1 MEKQKIL
8 IVDDSE
14 MNRYLLIDI
23 LKEHYDVVEAENGV
37 EAISLLSKQRTDF
50 SLLLLDIM
58 MPEMDGF
65 EVLAY
70 IKKHHWDDTFA
81 VIMISADDSPANIKR
96 AYDLG
101 AFDYISRPFD
111 STIVR
116 RRISNTMFLYARQ
129 QHLEKIIIEQ
139 FQETEKNNKLM
150 ISILAHIVEF
160 RNGESGLHIL
170 HVNTITK
177 YLLKQL
183 IQLTDQYLLS
193 KADIF
198 LISTASALHDIGK
211 ISISDSILNKPGRL
225 TAEEFEVIKTHS
237 IVGANI
243 LLDLP
248 IEQQE
253 APLVKVA
260 AEICRWHH
268 ERYDGNGYP
277 DGLKGEEIPIAAQ
290 VVALADVY
298 DALTS
303 ERCYKKAYSH
313 EEALKMILE
322 GQCGAFNPTLLLCL
336 QEIADILESELLDA
350 SPEQETKNIQD
361 IRNKI
366 DYDRLFPYEKDT
378 FLSRKQRHLQLLYID
393 SLTGIYNRR
402 YYDEHFQG
410 ANDIQAMVVIDV
422 DNFKHINDNYG
433 HDVGDIVLQSIAQTV
448 LSCVRKTDVI
458 IRYGGDEFVIIF
470 FSIPADIFEK
480 KLERI
485 RHSVDRMTIDARP
498 ELHMSV
504 SIGGA
509 YGIGTTKKFFK
520 AADNMMYQSKKTKN
534 QVTICF
540 LNRKEEAQTT
550 RKLSQGYDD

>member
-14 MNRYLLIDI
+14 MNRALLVDI
-23 LKEHYDVVEAENGV
+23 LEEQYDVVEAENGV
-37 EAISLLSKQRTDF
+37 EAISVLSKQRTDF

-58 MPEMDGF
+58 MPEMNGF

-70 IKKHHWDDTFA
+70 INKYHWNDNFA

-111 STIVR
+111 STIVQ

-129 QHLEKIIIEQ
+129 QRLEKIIAEQ
-139 FQETEKNNKLM
+139 FHEQEKNNKLM
-150 ISILAHIVEF
+150 ISILSHIVEF

-183 IQLTDQYLLS
+183 VRLTDQYPLS
-193 KADIF
+193 KADIS

-211 ISISDSILNKPGRL
+211 ISISDAILNKPGRL

-237 IVGANI
+237 VVGANM

-260 AEICRWHH
+260 SEICRWHH

-322 GQCGAFNPTLLLCL
+322 GQCGAFNPSLLLCL
-336 QEIADILESELLDA
+336 QEIADTLESELMEV

-366 DYDRLFPYEKDT
+366 DYDRLFSYEKYT
-378 FLSRKQRHLQLLYID
+378 FLSRKQRHLKLLYID
-393 SLTGIYNRR
+393 SLTSVYNRR

-410 ANDIQAMVVIDV
+410 ADDIQAMVVIDV

-433 HDVGDIVLQSIAQTV
+433 HDVGDIVLQRIAQSV
-448 LSCVRKTDVI
+448 LSCVRKTDAV

-485 RHSVDRMTIDARP
+485 RHSVDCLIIDEYP

-509 YGIGTTKKFFK
+509 YGIGNTKELFK
-520 AADNMMYQSKKTKN
+520 AADNMMYQSKKVKN
-534 QVTICF
+534 QVSICF
-540 LNRKEEAQTT
+540 LNEEE
-550 RKLSQGYDD
+550 SNPDNI

>member
-14 MNRYLLIDI
+14 MNRALLVDI
-23 LKEHYDVVEAENGV
+23 LDEQYDVAEAENGM
-37 EAISLLSKQRTDF
+37 EAISLLSRQRADF

-65 EVLAY
+65 EVLSCINKY
-70 IKKHHWDDTFA
+70 HWNDTLA

-111 STIVR
+111 STIVQ
-116 RRISNTMFLYARQ
+116 RRISNTMLLYARQ
-129 QHLEKIIIEQ
+129 QRLEKIIAEQ
-139 FQETEKNNKLM
+139 FHEQEKNNKLM
-150 ISILAHIVEF
+150 ISILSHIVEF

-183 IQLTDQYLLS
+183 VQSTDQYPLS
-193 KADIF
+193 KADIS

-211 ISISDSILNKPGRL
+211 ISISDAILNKPGRL
-225 TAEEFEVIKTHS
+225 TADEFEVMKTHS
-237 IVGANI
+237 VIGADM
-243 LLDLP
+243 LSDLP
-248 IEQQE
+248 IEQKE
-253 APLVKVA
+253 VPLVKVA
-260 AEICRWHH
+260 SEICRWHH
-268 ERYDGNGYP
+268 ERYDGSGYP
-277 DGLKGEEIPIAAQ
+277 DGLKGEQIPIAAQ

-298 DALTS
+298 DALIS

-313 EEALKMILE
+313 DDALKMILE
-322 GQCGAFNPTLLLCL
+322 GQCGAFNPTLLSCL
-336 QEIADILESELLDA
+336 QEIADTLEGELMDT
-350 SPEQETKNIQD
+350 PHEQEIKNNQY

-366 DYDRLFPYEKDT
+366 DYDRLFSYEKYT
-378 FLSRKQRHLQLLYID
+378 FLSRRQRNLQLLYID
-393 SLTGIYNRR
+393 SLTSVYNRR
-402 YYDEHFQG
+402 YYDEHFKD
-410 ANDIQAMVVIDV
+410 ADDIQAIVVIDV
-422 DNFKHINDNYG
+422 DDFKHINDNHG

-448 LSCVRKTDVI
+448 LSCVRKTDAV
-458 IRYGGDEFVIIF
+458 IRYGGDEFIIIF
-470 FSIPADIFEK
+470 YSIPADIFKK

-485 RHSVDRMTIDARP
+485 RRSVDGLIIDDYP

-509 YGIGTTKKFFK
+509 YGIGTTKKLFK
-520 AADNMMYQSKKTKN
+520 AADNMMYQSKNTKN

-540 LNRKEEAQTT
+540 LAQKKDSTDNT
-550 RKLSQGYDD
+550 

>member
-14 MNRYLLIDI
+14 INRALLVDI
-23 LKEHYDVVEAENGV
+23 LEEQYDVAEADNGV
-37 EAISLLSKQRTDF
+37 EAIALLSKQRTDF

-70 IKKHHWDDTFA
+70 INKYHWNNTFA
-81 VIMISADDSPANIKR
+81 VIMISADDSPVNIKR

-111 STIVR
+111 STIVQ

-129 QHLEKIIIEQ
+129 QRLEKIIAEQ
-139 FQETEKNNKLM
+139 FHEQEKNNKLM
-150 ISILAHIVEF
+150 ISILSHIVEF

-183 IQLTDQYLLS
+183 VRRTDQYPLS
-193 KADIF
+193 KADIS

-211 ISISDSILNKPGRL
+211 ISISDAILNKPGRL
-225 TAEEFEVIKTHS
+225 TEEEFEVMKTHS
-237 IVGANI
+237 MVGANM

-253 APLVKVA
+253 VPLVKVA
-260 AEICRWHH
+260 SEICRWHH

-313 EEALKMILE
+313 EVAMKMILE

-336 QEIADILESELLDA
+336 QEIADTLQSELMDN
-350 SPEQETKNIQD
+350 SSGQETKNI
-361 IRNKI
+361 
-366 DYDRLFPYEKDT
+366 YDRLFSYEKYT

-393 SLTGIYNRR
+393 SLTSVYNRR
-402 YYDEHFQG
+402 YYDKHFQD
-410 ANDIQAMVVIDV
+410 ADNIQAMVVIDV

-433 HDVGDIVLQSIAQTV
+433 HDIGDIVLQSIAQTV
-448 LSCVRKTDVI
+448 LSCVRKTDAV

-485 RHSVDRMTIDARP
+485 RYSIDSLIIDDHP

-509 YGIGTTKKFFK
+509 YGIGTTKKLFK
-520 AADNMMYQSKKTKN
+520 VTDNMMYQSKNTKN
-534 QVTICF
+534 QVSICF
-540 LNRKEEAQTT
+540 LKENEDST
-550 RKLSQGYDD
+550 DNI

>member
-8 IVDDSE
+8 IADDSE
-14 MNRYLLIDI
+14 MNRALLVDI
-23 LKEHYDVVEAENGV
+23 LEEQYDVAEAENGV
-37 EAISLLSKQRTDF
+37 EAISLLSRHRTDY

-70 IKKHHWDDTFA
+70 INKYHWNDTFA

-111 STIVR
+111 STIVQ

-129 QHLEKIIIEQ
+129 QRLEKIIAEQ
-139 FQETEKNNKLM
+139 FHEQEKNNKLM
-150 ISILAHIVEF
+150 ISILSHIVEF
-160 RNGESGLHIL
+160 RNGESGLHVL

-183 IQLTDQYLLS
+183 VQCTDQYPLS
-193 KADIF
+193 KAEIS

-211 ISISDSILNKPGRL
+211 ISISDEILNKPGRL
-225 TAEEFEVIKTHS
+225 TAEEFEVMKTHS
-237 IVGANI
+237 MVGANM

-260 AEICRWHH
+260 SEICRWHH
-268 ERYDGNGYP
+268 ERYDGSGYP
-277 DGLKGEEIPIAAQ
+277 DGLKGDVIPIAAQ

-313 EEALKMILE
+313 KEALKMILE

-336 QEIADILESELLDA
+336 QEIADTLESELMDT

-366 DYDRLFPYEKDT
+366 DYDRLFSYEKYA
-378 FLSRKQRHLQLLYID
+378 FLSCKQRRLQLLYID
-393 SLTGIYNRR
+393 SLTSVYNRR

-410 ANDIQAMVVIDV
+410 PDDIQAMAVIDV

-448 LSCVRKTDVI
+448 LSCVRKTDAV

-470 FSIPADIFEK
+470 FNIPQDIFGK

-485 RHSVDRMTIDARP
+485 RHSVDSLIINNRP

-509 YGIGTTKKFFK
+509 YGIGTIQKLFK
-520 AADNMMYQSKKTKN
+520 AADNMMYQSKKAKN
-534 QVTICF
+534 QVTICY
-540 LNRKEEAQTT
+540 LDRNEDNT
-550 RKLSQGYDD
+550 DNV

>member
-14 MNRYLLIDI
+14 MNRALLLDI
-23 LKEHYDVVEAENGV
+23 LEEQYDVVEAVNGV
-37 EAISLLSKQRTDF
+37 EAISLLSRQRADY

-65 EVLAY
+65 EVLFDINKY
-70 IKKHHWDDTFA
+70 HWNDSFA
-81 VIMISADDSPANIKR
+81 VIMISADDSPENIKR

-111 STIVR
+111 STIVQ
-116 RRISNTMFLYARQ
+116 RRISNTMLLYARQ
-129 QHLEKIIIEQ
+129 QRLEEIITEQ
-139 FQETEKNNKLM
+139 FYEQEKNNKLM
-150 ISILAHIVEF
+150 ISILSHIVEF
-160 RNGESGLHIL
+160 RNGESGRHVL

-183 IQLTDQYLLS
+183 VRRTDKYHLS
-193 KADIF
+193 KPDIN
-198 LISTASALHDIGK
+198 LITIASSLHDIGK
-211 ISISDSILNKPGRL
+211 IAIPDAILNKPGRL

-237 IVGANI
+237 VVGADM
-243 LLDLP
+243 LLNLP
-248 IEQQE
+248 VEQQE
-253 APLVKVA
+253 APLVKIA
-260 AEICRWHH
+260 TEICRWHH

-336 QEIADILESELLDA
+336 QEIADTLESELMDT
-350 SPEQETKNIQD
+350 SSEQETKSIQD
-361 IRNKI
+361 VRDII
-366 DYDRLFPYEKDT
+366 DYDRLFLNEKRT
-378 FLSRKQRHLQLLYID
+378 CPSREQQRPQLLYID
-393 SLTGIYNRR
+393 SLTNVYNRR
-402 YYDEHFQG
+402 YYDEFFQG
-410 ANDIQAMVVIDV
+410 ADDIQAMAVIDV
-422 DNFKHINDNYG
+422 DDFKHINDNYG
-433 HDVGDIVLQSIAQTV
+433 HDTGDIVLQSIARTV
-448 LSCVRKTDVI
+448 LSCMRKTDAVV
-458 IRYGGDEFVIIF
+458 RYGGDEFVIVF
-470 FSIPADIFEK
+470 YNIPADVFEK
-480 KLERI
+480 KLEKI
-485 RHSVDRMTIDARP
+485 RYSIDSLIINGPP

-509 YGIGTTKKFFK
+509 YGIGTAKKLFK
-520 AADNMMYQSKKTKN
+520 VADDMMYQSKNTKN
-534 QVTICF
+534 KVTICF
-540 LNRKEEAQTT
+540 LNEKSGS
-550 RKLSQGYDD
+550 KDNI